1 MNPTPAIRIQDCNG
15 APICGNGQFVLYW
28 MIAFRRTTWNFS
40 LQRAV
45 EWAKRLQKPLVI
57 FEPLRIGYRWA
68 SERLHRFV
76 LDGMAD
82 NLERL
87 GPLKR
92 HGIFYYP
99 YVEPVEGHGKG
110 LLVTLARHACVVV
123 TDDYPSFFLPRMVRA
138 AAQRL
143 SVRLE
148 QVDSNGLL
156 PLRAADQLFVT
167 AQSFRNFLH
176 KQIGLHLENF
186 PQADPLANVALPRLP
201 SLPPAIVRRWPPVSA
216 VQLHSAFPLL
226 AQLAIDHSVKPVD
239 YRGGPKTAR
248 LQLLDFLDRKLSH
261 YGEKAN
267 QPDDDC
273 RSGLSPYLHFGHL
286 SSHEIFTELAQRRNW
301 TPARLSGAAQGK
313 REGFWGMGPSA
324 EAFLDQLV
332 VWRELGYNMC
342 SQTEDHDRFESLP
355 QWAQAT
361 LMKHASDP
369 RPYVYSLEQWEAACT
384 HDPLWNAA
392 QTQLVREGR
401 IHNYLRMLWGKKI
414 LEWSASPQQA
424 LDIMI
429 ELNNKY
435 GVDGRDPN
443 SFSGIFWILGR
454 YDHPWPPE
462 RPIFGVVRYMSS
474 HNTMRK
480 LRLREYLAKY
490 GCKEETRG

>member
-1 MNPTPAIRIQDCNG
+1 MTTVPSIRIQDCNG
-15 APICGNGQFVLYW
+15 APICRDGQFVLYW

-45 EWAKRLQKPLVI
+45 EWAKSLQKPLVI

-87 GPLKR
+87 EPLR
-92 HGIFYYP
+92 RYGVFYYP
-99 YVEPVEGHGKG
+99 YVEPTEGYGKG
-110 LLVTLARHACVVV
+110 LLAALARRACVVV
-123 TDDYPSFFLPRMVRA
+123 TDNYPSFFLPRMVQA

-156 PLRAADQLFVT
+156 PLRAADQVFVT
-167 AQSFRNFLH
+167 AQSFRRFLH
-176 KQIGLHLENF
+176 KQIALHLENF
-186 PQADPLANVALPRLP
+186 PQPDPLAHVELPRLP
-201 SLPPAIVRRWPPVSA
+201 YLPSAVVWRWPPLSIA
-216 VQLHSAFPLL
+216 QLHSDFLL
-226 AQLAIDHSVKPVD
+226 LEQLAIDHSVKPVD
-239 YRGGPKTAR
+239 YRGGPKAAR
-248 LQLLDFLDRKLSH
+248 LQLLDFLDQKLCH
-261 YGEKAN
+261 YHERAN

-273 RSGLSPYLHFGHL
+273 HSGLSPYLHFGHL
-286 SSHEIFTELAQRRNW
+286 SAHEIFTEVVQRQNW
-301 TPARLSGAAQGK
+301 TPASLSVAAQGK
-313 REGFWGMGPSA
+313 RKGFWGMEPSA
-324 EAFLDQLV
+324 EAFLDQLL
-332 VWRELGYNMC
+332 VWRELGYNRC
-342 SQTEDHDRFESLP
+342 SQTRDYDRFESLP
-355 QWAQAT
+355 QWAQMT
-361 LMKHASDP
+361 LIKHASDP
-369 RPYVYSLEQWEAACT
+369 RPHVYSLEQFEAART

-414 LEWSASPQQA
+414 LEWSATPQQA
-424 LDIMI
+424 LTIMI

-474 HNTMRK
+474 RNCMRK
-480 LRLREYLAKY
+480 LRLREYLAQY
-490 GCKEETRG
+490 GRN